1 MSSRSVADALH
12 LAGPAAHPDVLC
24 KLWSRAPSCSLLS
37 HKTRTH
43 IEKIN
48 RPRQAASSTHTPHT
62 YVTRKD
68 ADSQKDANNCN
79 RHDAWSGHTNE
90 HTYCVSRAP
99 AGCPAGGPAGGPTRG
114 VGRGSSRA
122 PAGGP
127 ARKRTKCAS
136 LQEGFL
142 PRCGLQIR
150 GESQSRACRSRR
162 SAHHLLATAA
172 EMVNLQLLF

>member
-48 RPRQAASSTHTPHT
+48 RPRQAASSTHTPHI

-68 ADSQKDANNCN
+68 ANSQKDANNCN
-79 RHDAWSGHTNE
+79 RHDAWSGHTNG

-99 AGCPAGGPAGGPTRG
+99 AGCPAGCPAGGRP
-114 VGRGSSRA
+114 
-122 PAGGP
+122 
-127 ARKRTKCAS
+127 
-136 LQEGFL
+136 
-142 PRCGLQIR
+142 
-150 GESQSRACRSRR
+150 SRR
-162 SAHHLLATAA
+162 PSRRPNQGSGAWLKPRPSRRPSPQAYKMCQLARRVPA
-172 EMVNLQLLF
+172 EVWIANPR